1 VCDFV
6 LHLLAHVPQ
15 YHLVRKALRD
25 DALQEPSLVVVL
37 AIKWRIHRVIRRE
50 AIGGLLML
58 LWLIA
63 AATRHPRLP
72 SWTTC
77 SCARPAAMKVAAR
90 SNVGGGAS
98 MVVEAIVESH
108 RIAPTYAVFV

>member
-1 VCDFV
+1 
-6 LHLLAHVPQ
+6 
-15 YHLVRKALRD
+15 
-25 DALQEPSLVVVL
+25 LVVVL

-72 SWTTC
+72 SWTC